1 MQAELTQ
8 LEEIA
13 RLFDEVERRC
23 GGLDILVNNAGRF
36 SPTPLPEA
44 SEDQWDSLLD
54 SNVKAQFFCAQRAAP
69 LLRRSGRGRI
79 VNFASLG
86 GLLAWSKYTAY
97 CVSKA
102 GVIMLTRCLARELAP
117 EVTVNAIAPGTIS
130 FPDDAPE
137 IAATFIRQAPLR
149 RTGEPQD
156 IVDAVSYLV
165 HAPFVTGQVL
175 VVDGGRSIPYLNQ
188 LPAPLSLRLLA
199 NRRSELATHQARNQ
213 RAVGG
218 EKIIA
223 RQISRAAPRRFARK
237 QYFAE
242 RGTGESPRKMRYRL
256 RAAGPRSGDVCG
268 RLRARCERLRPV
280 PRAVREPAPLAAFH
294 RAESC
299 RREIPTS
306 ARRRRR
312 GVAGRSAGVPAV
324 R

>member
-1 MQAELTQ
+1 LRERVKPARRRAVAEASPGKKLSGQVALVTGAGRRIGRAIALRLAAEGARVVVHYGRSKEQANAVVAEIENSGGHAFSAQADLTQ
-8 LEEIA
+8 HEDIG

-36 SPTPLPEA
+36 APTPLPEA
-44 SEDQWDSLLD
+44 SEAQWDNLLD

-69 LLRRSGRGRI
+69 LLTRSGRGRI

-86 GLLAWSKYTAY
+86 GLLAWPKYTAY

-165 HAPFVTGQVL
+165 HAAFVTGQVL
-175 VVDGGRSIPYLNQ
+175 VVDGGRSIP
-188 LPAPLSLRLLA
+188 S
-199 NRRSELATHQARNQ
+199 
-213 RAVGG
+213 
-218 EKIIA
+218 
-223 RQISRAAPRRFARK
+223 
-237 QYFAE
+237 
-242 RGTGESPRKMRYRL
+242 
-256 RAAGPRSGDVCG
+256 
-268 RLRARCERLRPV
+268 
-280 PRAVREPAPLAAFH
+280 
-294 RAESC
+294 
-299 RREIPTS
+299 
-306 ARRRRR
+306 
-312 GVAGRSAGVPAV
+312 
-324 R
+324 